1 MRRDSSVP
9 KLRISRKGSR
19 EKNGFRVTSLEK
31 IDRFDRNEKSENRTP
46 KSKMSFKMIKSK
58 SREGGLKASG
68 GLFE

>member
-9 KLRISRKGSR
+9 KLRISRKESR

-31 IDRFDRNEKSENRTP
+31 IDRFDRNEKSENRTQ